1 MESIEIICLI
11 KYKDMKMNKL
21 NKLAV
26 LASGM
31 LFLASCGGA
40 TKVSD
45 SSASG
50 AQTGA
55 VQEQGIA
62 PQPKAGETIIV
73 DVRTVAEWENDGHAN
88 CSVNIPLDQLEARMS
103 ELKKEQKVVLVC
115 RSGNRAGTAKQML
128 EGAGFTQVENKG
140 AWQNIEC
147 K

>member
-1 MESIEIICLI
+1 
-11 KYKDMKMNKL
+11 MKMNKL

-40 TKVSD
+40 TKVAD

-50 AQTGA
+50 SQTAA
-55 VQEQGIA
+55 VKELGTA
-62 PQPKAGETIIV
+62 PQPKAGKTIIV

-103 ELKKEQKVVLVC
+103 ELKKDQKVVLVC